1 MVSNVL
7 VSGVKGFLRIAL
19 RLYFR
24 EIRHASHQIDQHRP
38 LLFLANH
45 QNALIDALL
54 IAAFNRRK
62 TYFLVR
68 SDVFKRKWVARI
80 LHYFGLRPI
89 FRIRDGKH
97 LVSQNEPML
106 NFFAEVLVK
115 GDCVL
120 LFPEGNHS
128 LKRRVR
134 PLRKGFIAIADKAFA
149 LDNNLD
155 LGLVTVG
162 LSYQNATC
170 FRDRVHIHYADAID
184 ATSLFA
190 EGSDSDK
197 VRGKKERDKEILA
210 FVHQR
215 LSTFTVHIASEHYDA
230 IEQQLIRE
238 KADFLQIQAVNARI
252 AELTE
257 SISSDRS
264 EECQAQTAPCEGSRL
279 KLVINILFWP
289 LVFIW
294 RRRIRPL
301 IKEDEFLSTFRFA
314 YFTFVLLAG
323 LLLLALFLICLL

>member
-1 MVSNVL
+1 MVSNAV
-7 VSGVKGFLRIAL
+7 VSGVKGFLRMAL

-24 EIRHASHQIDQHRP
+24 EIRHASHQIDQQRP

-68 SDVFKRKWVARI
+68 SDVFKRKWIARI

-128 LKRRVR
+128 LNRTVR

-149 LDNNLD
+149 LHNSLD

-184 ATSLFA
+184 ARSLFA
-190 EGSDSDK
+190 EGSDRSG
-197 VRGKKERDKEILA
+197 VKKERDKEILA

-215 LSTFTVHIASEHYDA
+215 LSTCTVHIASEHYDA

-264 EECQAQTAPCEGSRL
+264 EECQAQTSPCEGSRL

-289 LVFIW
+289 LVFVW
-294 RRRIRPL
+294 RRSIRPM
-301 IKEDEFLSTFRFA
+301 IKEDEFVSTFRFA
-314 YFTFVLLAG
+314 YFTILLLAG

>member
-1 MVSNVL
+1 MVSNAV

-19 RLYFR
+19 QLYFK
-24 EIRHASHQIDQHRP
+24 EIRHAPHQLDQRRP

-68 SDVFKRKWVARI
+68 SDVFKRKWVASV

-128 LKRRVR
+128 LKRSIR
-134 PLRKGFIAIADKAFA
+134 PLRKGFIDIADKAFA
-149 LDNNLD
+149 LDRNLD
-155 LGLVTVG
+155 LGLVTIG

-184 ATSLFA
+184 AKSLFVVA
-190 EGSDSDK
+190 PDK
-197 VRGKKERDKEILA
+197 TTDKKERDKEILA

-215 LSTFTVHIASEHYDA
+215 LSTCTVHIASEHYDD
-230 IEQQLIRE
+230 IERQLICE
-238 KADFLQIQAVNARI
+238 KADFLQVQAVNARI

-257 SISSDRS
+257 HTSSGPNA
-264 EECQAQTAPCEGSRL
+264 ECLALTAPCEVSRL
-279 KLVINILFWP
+279 KVVISILFWP
-289 LVFIW
+289 LVLIW
-294 RRRIRPL
+294 RRCIRPM
-301 IKEDEFLSTFRFA
+301 IKEDEFVSTLRFA
-314 YFTFVLLAG
+314 YFTLILLVSVLLF
-323 LLLLALFLICLL
+323 ALFLICLL

>member
-1 MVSNVL
+1 MVSNAV
-7 VSGVKGFLRIAL
+7 VSGVKGFLRMAL

-190 EGSDSDK
+190 EDSDRF
-197 VRGKKERDKEILA
+197 RGKKERDKEILA

-215 LSTFTVHIASEHYDA
+215 LSICTVHIASEHYDA
-230 IEQQLIRE
+230 IERQLILE
-238 KADFLQIQAVNARI
+238 KADFLKVQAVNARI

-289 LVFIW
+289 LVFVW

>member
-1 MVSNVL
+1 MMSNVV

-24 EIRHASHQIDQHRP
+24 EIRHASHQIDQQRP

-149 LDNNLD
+149 LDSNLD

-184 ATSLFA
+184 ATRLFA
-190 EGSDSDK
+190 EGSEKSS
-197 VRGKKERDKEILA
+197 GKKERDKEILA

-215 LSTFTVHIASEHYDA
+215 LSTCTVHISSENYDA
-230 IEQQLIRE
+230 IERQLICE
-238 KADFLQIQAVNARI
+238 KADFLKVQAVNARI

-257 SISSDRS
+257 YINSDRC
-264 EECQAQTAPCEGSRL
+264 EECQTQTGRCEESRL
-279 KLVINILFWP
+279 KLMINILFWP

-294 RRRIRPL
+294 RRRIWPL
-301 IKEDEFLSTFRFA
+301 IKEDEFVSTFRFA
-314 YFTFVLLAG
+314 YFTFVLLIG
-323 LLLLALFLICLL
+323 VLLLALFFICLL

>member
-1 MVSNVL
+1 MVSNV
-7 VSGVKGFLRIAL
+7 VISGVKGFLRIAL
-19 RLYFR
+19 RLYFK
-24 EIRHASHQIDQHRP
+24 EIRHASYQIDQRRP

-68 SDVFKRKWVARI
+68 SDVFKRKWVARV

-97 LVSQNEPML
+97 LVSQNEPIL

-128 LKRRVR
+128 LKRSIR
-134 PLRKGFIAIADKAFA
+134 PLRKGFIDIADKAFA
-149 LDNNLD
+149 LDSNLD
-155 LGLVTVG
+155 LGLVTIG

-170 FRDRVHIHYADAID
+170 FRDRVHIHYANAID
-184 ATSLFA
+184 AKSLFVKA
-190 EGSDSDK
+190 HNKTSD
-197 VRGKKERDKEILA
+197 KKERDKQILA

-215 LSTFTVHIASEHYDA
+215 LSTCTVHIASENYVD
-230 IEQQLIRE
+230 IEWQLIRE
-238 KADFLQIQAVNARI
+238 KTDFLKVPAVNARI

-264 EECQAQTAPCEGSRL
+264 EEFLALPAPCEVSGL
-279 KLVINILFWP
+279 KLVISILFWP

-294 RRRIRPL
+294 RSRIRPM
-301 IKEDEFLSTFRFA
+301 IKEDEFVSTFRFA
-314 YFTFVLLAG
+314 YFTFILLVSVLLFALVLIF
-323 LLLLALFLICLL
+323 LL